1 MTDPIAKA
9 NERAMDV
16 AIKVAAQKRLLA
28 AVAEAKFVEA
38 CIAQASERIAAG
50 FRNND

>member
-16 AIKVAAQKRLLA
+16 AVKVAAQRRLLA
-28 AVAEAKFVEA
+28 AVAEAKLVDA
-38 CIAQASERIAAG
+38 AIAQASERIAAS
-50 FRNND
+50 FRTND